1 MTSYLIQPDLSV
13 PPTDLPPSPLPY
25 TLDPFQQYA
34 LKAIYQNHHVL
45 TCAKTGS
52 GKTAVGEIAIYKALK
67 EGKRIFATYPI
78 KSLSNQKFSDL
89 TKQFPEHSVGI
100 MTGDIKFQPDAQIL
114 VMTTE
119 ILRNLLYKQGTKTPL
134 PPSEGEA
141 CCTPKWVCKT
151 QALGLTASLSLDNLG
166 LVIFDEC
173 HFINDPDRGKVWEE
187 TMILIPPTV
196 QLVLLSATLE
206 NPAPFA
212 QWLGQLKKT
221 PVHLIQTQ
229 YRIVP
234 LTHVVIDNYSDEYLT
249 VLTPTEEVYED
260 KAYRTY
266 LQQIKFIR
274 DGHKEFKDKV
284 HNKVLSGEKGPVE
297 GKVRP
302 KSFLHQMNHTLE
314 LLLKRDQLP
323 ALFFVFSRK
332 NCEIYASKVER
343 DFLTSSESARVRTVI
358 QKHLYPYRSLLDTLP
373 QYHEIQ
379 TLLQKGIAFH
389 HSGLLPMLKEII
401 EILFTEGLIKVL
413 FATETFAVGLNM
425 PTKTVVFTSLK
436 KYDDQARGLRLLRT
450 DEYTQMAG
458 RAGRR
463 GKDKEGLV
471 ILLQDKEPIEVS
483 ELQKI
488 MKGSRQQVCS
498 RMNFH
503 YDFLLK
509 TLNAGN
515 TNWLTLMEQSY
526 WFQQRLE
533 QLKQNGKCVAMFEAK
548 VDKLQALL
556 SPELVALC
564 QEKQVRELAI
574 KTASGNK
581 YKKLQQDFNK
591 WAATV
596 NLTSPTTAAAL
607 LNYESLLKAQAELA
621 EERRY
626 TTYLEDHATTMAP
639 TVAFLRQTGYLKE
652 SLSPLISL
660 GPEDLT
666 LKGTLATEINEGH
679 PILMT
684 ELFLSRAA
692 HTLSGAELAATLSVF
707 LEDFNK
713 EASPRLKDLQIP
725 DSIPPILESV
735 NSNAMRLGDIEYK
748 VGAAKSD
755 DDWNLSIQW
764 AEPVYRWL
772 TEEGIHIATLCQDY
786 GTFEGN
792 LVRGFLKLTNLLDE
806 WTALATFCE
815 HADQLEKITEIKAQ
829 LVRGLVL
836 PTSLYLRA

>member
-1 MTSYLIQPDLSV
+1 
-13 PPTDLPPSPLPY
+13 
-25 TLDPFQQYA
+25 
-34 LKAIYQNHHVL
+34 
-45 TCAKTGS
+45 
-52 GKTAVGEIAIYKALK
+52 
-67 EGKRIFATYPI
+67 
-78 KSLSNQKFSDL
+78 
-89 TKQFPEHSVGI
+89 
-100 MTGDIKFQPDAQIL
+100 
-114 VMTTE
+114 
-119 ILRNLLYKQGTKTPL
+119 
-134 PPSEGEA
+134 
-141 CCTPKWVCKT
+141 
-151 QALGLTASLSLDNLG
+151 
-166 LVIFDEC
+166 
-173 HFINDPDRGKVWEE
+173 
-187 TMILIPPTV
+187 
-196 QLVLLSATLE
+196 
-206 NPAPFA
+206 
-212 QWLGQLKKT
+212 
-221 PVHLIQTQ
+221 
-229 YRIVP
+229 
-234 LTHVVIDNYSDEYLT
+234 VVIDNYSDEYLT
-249 VLTPTEEVYED
+249 VLTPTEEVFED
-260 KAYRTY
+260 KAYRAY

-284 HNKVLSGEKGPVE
+284 HNKALAGEKGPVE

-302 KSFLHQMNHTLE
+302 KSFLHQMNHTLD
-314 LLLKRDQLP
+314 LLLKREQLP

-358 QKHLYPYRSLLDTLP
+358 QKHLHPYKSLLETLP
-373 QYHEIQ
+373 QFHEIQ

-436 KYDDQARGLRLLRT
+436 KYDDGARGLRLLRT

-471 ILLQDKEPIEVS
+471 ILLQDKEPVEVS

-533 QLKQNGKCVAMFEAK
+533 QLKQNGKAIAAFEAK
-548 VDKLQALL
+548 VLKTRSML
-556 SPELVALC
+556 SSDQIALC
-564 QEKQVRELAI
+564 VEKKAKELEI
-574 KTASGNK
+574 KNTGGNK
-581 YKKLQQDFNK
+581 YKKLQQEFMK
-591 WAATV
+591 WSVT
-596 NLTSPTTAAAL
+596 NLSGTFPSVEA
-607 LNYESLLKAQAELA
+607 NYETLKAQEKELA

-626 TTYLEDHATTMAP
+626 TAYLEDHATTMAP

-652 SLSPLISL
+652 SLSPLVSL
-660 GPEDLT
+660 SPDDLT

-684 ELFLSRAA
+684 ELFLSKSA

-713 EASPRLKDLQIP
+713 EACPRLKDLQIP
-725 DSIPPILESV
+725 DSIPPILEV
-735 NSNAMRLGDIEYK
+735 INTNAVRFGDIEYK
-748 VGAAKSD
+748 VGAAKSE

-764 AEPVYRWL
+764 LEPVYRWL
-772 TEEGIHIATLCQDY
+772 TEEDIHIATLCQDY

-806 WTALATFCE
+806 WTSMATFCE

-836 PTSLYLRA
+836 PTSLYLRS

>member
-1 MTSYLIQPDLSV
+1 MTSYLVQPDLSI
-13 PPTDLPPSPLPY
+13 PPTDLPESPLPY
-25 TLDPFQQYA
+25 PLDPFQQYA
-34 LKAIYQNHHVL
+34 LKAIYLNHHTLV
-45 TCAKTGS
+45 CAKTGS
-52 GKTAVGEIAIYKALK
+52 GKTAVGEIAIYKALS
-67 EGKRIFATYPI
+67 EGKRVFATYPI

-89 TKQFPEHSVGI
+89 TKQFPGHTVGI

-119 ILRNLLYKQGTKTPL
+119 ILRNLLYKQGTKTQ
-134 PPSEGEA
+134 S
-141 CCTPKWVCKT
+141 
-151 QALGLTASLSLDNLG
+151 LGLTASLSLDNLG

-187 TMILIPPTV
+187 TMILIPPSV

-249 VLTPTEEVYED
+249 VLTPTEEVFDD
-260 KAYRTY
+260 KAYRSY

-284 HNKVLSGEKGPVE
+284 HNKVLAGEKGAVE

-302 KSFLHQMNHTLE
+302 KSFLHQMNHTLD

-343 DFLTSSESARVRTVI
+343 DFLTSSESARVRTLV
-358 QKHLYPYRSLLDTLP
+358 QKHLHPYKSLLDTLP
-373 QYHEIQ
+373 QFHEIQ
-379 TLLQKGIAFH
+379 GLLVKGIAFH

-436 KYDDQARGLRLLRT
+436 KYDDAARGLRLLRT

-471 ILLQDKEPIEVS
+471 ILLQDKEPVEVF

-488 MKGSRQQVCS
+488 MKGSRQSVHS

-533 QLKQNGKCVAMFEAK
+533 QLKQNGKAIAAFEAK
-548 VDKLQALL
+548 VLKTQAML
-556 SPELVALC
+556 SEHQMALC
-564 QEKQVRELAI
+564 QEKKVKELEI
-574 KTASGNK
+574 KNTGGNK
-581 YKKLQQDFNK
+581 YKKLQQEFMK
-591 WAATV
+591 WSAVHLSATFPSIEA
-596 NLTSPTTAAAL
+596 NYDML
-607 LNYESLLKAQAELA
+607 LVQEKELA

-626 TTYLEDHATTMAP
+626 TTYLKDHATTLAP

-652 SLSPLISL
+652 SLSPPTDL
-660 GPEDLT
+660 GPGDLT
-666 LKGTLATEINEGH
+666 LKGLLATEVNEGH

-684 ELFLSRAA
+684 ELFLSRLA
-692 HTLSGAELAATLSVF
+692 HPLTGAELAATLSVF

-713 EASPRLKDLQIP
+713 EVSPRLKDLQIP
-725 DSIPPILESV
+725 DIILPILESV
-735 NSNAMRLGDIEYK
+735 NVNAGRLGDIEYK
-748 VGAAKSD
+748 VGAAKSP

-764 AEPVYRWL
+764 TEPVYRWL
-772 TEEGIHIATLCQDY
+772 TEPDIHIATLCQDY

-806 WTALATFCE
+806 WTSMATFCE
-815 HADQLEKITEIKAQ
+815 HADQLEKITEIKAL

-836 PTSLYLRA
+836 PTSLYLRS